1 VGEINQR
8 ITATL
13 DLNEMLPLILNKAM
27 ELVDVQNG
35 ALQLVDEQSG
45 ELVIRLCYGPML
57 VSLEQT
63 RLKLGEGVTGKA
75 AQEKCSI
82 VVHDVTQSPWRHIY
96 REFRPST
103 HSELAVPLLIGE
115 QCIGVLNFEHT
126 EPGYFSED
134 QCEIIEALANQA
146 AIAIQ
151 NAQRYDELERTKGN
165 LVATEAVA
173 WIGLFGSSWAHSVTQ
188 KTAAVRNYLAVLADY
203 LPRDS
208 QAQELLSKIEEMMR
222 AIQSIPIAQQLPSK
236 PQMTTELE
244 LDLDAALKEQV
255 QRWCRAHPQVK
266 PIFDLHCTGLRAHID
281 KEWLDVAMEKLI
293 NNALKAMPEGG
304 QLKITSRPRSGQVE
318 VNITDTG
325 YGLSEKVRPY
335 FLKQQI
341 PQEFT
346 SGSGIGALI
355 AQYIFRT
362 FGGDL
367 ELLWSQ
373 RSRGTALRVVL
384 LALPGGRLYHLGSAG
399 MRMLYVSVGG
409 RRESVDASN

>member
-1 VGEINQR
+1 VNELHAVGEINRR
-8 ITATL
+8 ISATL

-27 ELVDVQNG
+27 ELVNVQNG
-35 ALQLVDEQSG
+35 ALQLIDEQTG

-57 VSLEQT
+57 VSLEHT
-63 RLKLGEGVTGKA
+63 RLKLGEGITGKA
-75 AQEKCSI
+75 AQEKRSI
-82 VVHDVTQSPWRHIY
+82 VVHDVTQSAWQQIY

-103 HSELAVPLLIGE
+103 RSELAVPLLSGE
-115 QCIGVLNFEHT
+115 QCLGVLNFEHT

-203 LPRDS
+203 LPMDS
-208 QAQELLSKIEEMMR
+208 QTQELVGKIEEVMR
-222 AIQSIPIAQQLPSK
+222 AIQRIPITQQLPSK
-236 PQMTTELE
+236 PTMATELE
-244 LDLDAALKEQV
+244 LDIDIALKQQT
-255 QRWCRAHPQVK
+255 QRWCRSHPQVK
-266 PIFDLHCTGLRAHID
+266 SVLDLHCSGLRAHID
-281 KEWLDVAMEKLI
+281 REWLDVAMEKLI

-304 QLKITSRPRSGQVE
+304 QLKISSRPRSGQVE
-318 VNITDTG
+318 VSIADTG
-325 YGLSEKVRPY
+325 QGLSEKVRPY

-341 PQEFT
+341 PKEFT

-367 ELLWSQ
+367 ELLWSEP
-373 RSRGTALRVVL
+373 SRGTALRVL
-384 LALPGGRLYHLGSAG
+384 LPATLVAERHHTLNA
-399 MRMLYVSVGG
+399 
-409 RRESVDASN
+409 